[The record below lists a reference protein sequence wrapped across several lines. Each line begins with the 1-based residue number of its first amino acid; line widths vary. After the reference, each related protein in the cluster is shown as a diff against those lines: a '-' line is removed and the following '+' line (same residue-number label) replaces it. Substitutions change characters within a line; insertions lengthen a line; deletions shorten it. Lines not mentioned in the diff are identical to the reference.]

1 VLSISR
7 RKPTAGKNATS
18 AANHH
23 TARDVHAAGKLE
35 RPSPDD
41 KHLSGSG
48 GVNSIDVS
56 TSHLPYV
63 SPPKVEVGQPSN
75 PACATWCTYRM
86 HCLDS
91 TAEENEAED
100 YSGSGDSAPTPLL
113 AYQQEA

>member
-1 VLSISR
+1 V
-7 RKPTAGKNATS
+7 
-18 AANHH
+18 H
-23 TARDVHAAGKLE
+23 TAGKLE

-41 KHLSGSG
+41 KHLSGSD

-63 SPPKVEVGQPSN
+63 SPPKVEVGQPPD
-75 PACATWCTYRM
+75 PACATWCTDRM
-86 HCLDS
+86 VNVPCLDA

-100 YSGSGDSAPTPLL
+100 YSSSGDSAPTPLL